1 MGTLFEPI
9 SLHLA
14 PFRSLMCYTS
24 TLQSQLLLPS
34 MRSMR
39 PYHIRPYHMLLQE
52 LLSDANPMV
61 VANALASLQEIQ
73 EISGRDVLQLNQTTL
88 MKLLTALNDCTEWG
102 QVFILDSLAGFET
115 RDPRDAEKIV
125 ERVLP
130 RLQHVNSAVVLSA
143 VKVRMIMRLG

>member
-1 MGTLFEPI
+1 
-9 SLHLA
+9 
-14 PFRSLMCYTS
+14 
-24 TLQSQLLLPS
+24 
-34 MRSMR
+34 
-39 PYHIRPYHMLLQE
+39 
-52 LLSDANPMV
+52 MV

-73 EISGRDVLQLNQTTL
+73 EISGRDVLQLNQNTL

-102 QVFILDSLAGFET
+102 QVFILDSLAAFET

-143 VKVRMIMRLG
+143 VKVWPGKEGDSEFMGQRLG